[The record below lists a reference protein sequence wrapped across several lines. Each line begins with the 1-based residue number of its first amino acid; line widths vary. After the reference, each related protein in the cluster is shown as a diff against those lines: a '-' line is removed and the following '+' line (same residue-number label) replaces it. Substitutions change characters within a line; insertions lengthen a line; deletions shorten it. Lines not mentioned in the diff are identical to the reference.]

1 MLISVFKLR
10 YGFTRFKVILYQKSS
25 GKSVRCVRNF
35 EVDVKFDVDIEVDVN
50 IHFKVFVQ
58 TA

>member
-1 MLISVFKLR
+1 MTALISVFKLP

-35 EVDVKFDVDIEVDVN
+35 EVDVKFDVDIEVDVK
-50 IHFKVFVQ
+50 HPL
-58 TA
+58 